1 MMEQAL
7 ESEQIDE
14 ALDALPNWRHAGEFL
29 VRVVSV
35 ADGHKGVL
43 QQQVQQVET
52 DPERC
57 SFTDTAAGIM
67 IYLGDQAG
75 EGISAQ
81 DLETAAKIDSV
92 LAHAS

>member
-1 MMEQAL
+1 MEQAL
-7 ESEQIDE
+7 EPEKIDE
-14 ALDALPNWRHAGEFL
+14 ALGALPNWRHAGEFL

-35 ADGHKGVL
+35 PDGHKGEL
-43 QQQVQQVET
+43 QEQVQRVET

-57 SFTDTAAGIM
+57 SFTDTDAGMM

-81 DLETAAKIDSV
+81 DLETAAKIREAV
-92 LAHAS
+92 